1 MRIVWLWRFRY
12 VIFWATTFVS
22 IWTWSSFLCRVLWQ
36 TSRTHSTPFHSLQ
49 AEYFFTNLKKL
60 FKKGCSPYIYLFDHN
75 HLLYVIISIVL
86 YWSEVTLLQVPVA
99 SWFDDMTDSE
109 LLDLIPF
116 FEKLSKVDNVYTLL
130 CNSNHPYN
138 ISTTSSMINQSPPPQ
153 QQHNN
158 LQVNNHA
165 TLNAGS

>member
-1 MRIVWLWRFRY
+1 M
-12 VIFWATTFVS
+12 TM
-22 IWTWSSFLCRVLWQ
+22 
-36 TSRTHSTPFHSLQ
+36 
-49 AEYFFTNLKKL
+49 
-60 FKKGCSPYIYLFDHN
+60 
-75 HLLYVIISIVL
+75 
-86 YWSEVTLLQVPVA
+86 LQVPVA

-116 FEKLSKVDNVYTLL
+116 FEKLSKVDNVYTVL

-138 ISTTSSMINQSPPPQ
+138 TSTSGMINQSPPPQ
-153 QQHNN
+153 KQHNN

>member
-1 MRIVWLWRFRY
+1 MYLIQF
-12 VIFWATTFVS
+12 
-22 IWTWSSFLCRVLWQ
+22 
-36 TSRTHSTPFHSLQ
+36 SLQ
-49 AEYFFTNLKKL
+49 SPMANFINSFNTFSFPASRIFHYQLKNISFSRKIVHHFF
-60 FKKGCSPYIYLFDHN
+60 YLFDHN
-75 HLLYVIISIVL
+75 HLFYIITRIVL